1 MPWVRSMVA
10 VVYPSAV
17 AHIEGGRSYELITL
31 RKKGDVYEMIVS
43 SGILGF
49 DFIMSIE
56 YAETE
61 KEVEGVRILEPIKY
75 KAYVPL
81 HNIEITAESIEAL
94 EKRLESERRGKD
106 PVDIY
111 DIFAKVEKGVVAFIV
126 RNYNSGEKF
135 IVTINIESNKIAT
148 LKMPDG
154 LEADKILGVEDN
166 VLSLKQT
173 NRLLLVDMNNGEIEE
188 YKGLYLKANRRI
200 KVLVDERRIVNIY
213 RDDKL
218 VYRTPYYIP
227 EEEKKCIEEL
237 KRDPP
242 IFNNGLPTYVH
253 CESDDRCIAS
263 VCAPGPEKCYDYE
276 YNPRELCSEK
286 FEGVAILDGKVI
298 TVGYT
303 TIKVIDIQNG
313 EEQII
318 PTGLNIRSLRGNREP
333 ITANRDMIVIETP
346 QSSGKVILI
355 DKNGNIEKKML
366 SLPQLT
372 RDCYNVY
379 EPMTVSINSR
389 TVVRVR
395 RNCKNEYYVLLYEF

>member
-1 MPWVRSMVA
+1 MPRVRL
-10 VVYPSAV
+10 VVGVIYPSSV
-17 AHIEGGRSYELITL
+17 AHIKRGRMYELIAL

-43 SGILGF
+43 SRILGF

-111 DIFAKVEKGVVAFIV
+111 DIFAKVEKGVIAFIA

-135 IVTINIESNKIAT
+135 IVKINIESDKITT
-148 LKMPDG
+148 LKMSDG

-188 YKGLYLKANRRI
+188 YEGLYLKANRRI
-200 KVLVDERRIVNIY
+200 KVLVDRERIVNIY
-213 RDDKL
+213 RDGKL

-227 EEEKKCIEEL
+227 EEEKRCIEEL

-242 IFNNGLPTYVH
+242 IFNSGLPTYVH
-253 CESDDRCIAS
+253 CESDERCIAS
-263 VCAPGPEKCYDYE
+263 VCSSATERCDDHE

-286 FEGVAILDGKVI
+286 FEGVAILGGKVI
-298 TVGYT
+298 TVGYA
-303 TIKVIDIQNG
+303 TIKVIDIQHG

-318 PTGLNIRSLRGNREP
+318 PTRLNIMSLHGNREP
-333 ITANRDMIVIETP
+333 ITANRDLVMVESP
-346 QSSGKVILI
+346 QGGGEAILI
-355 DKNGNIEKKML
+355 DKDGNIEKKML
-366 SLPQLT
+366 SLPQFV

-389 TVVRVR
+389 TVARVR